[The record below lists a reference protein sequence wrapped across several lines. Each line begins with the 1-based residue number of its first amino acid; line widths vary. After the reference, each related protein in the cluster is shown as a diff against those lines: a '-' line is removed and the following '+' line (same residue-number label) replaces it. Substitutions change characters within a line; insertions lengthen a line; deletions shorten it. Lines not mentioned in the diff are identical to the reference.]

1 MLLRTSGLNIL
12 YQKSTSSHLFT
23 FFARAFALSSQ
34 SRERET
40 EGESERLTYCFTYVH
55 RHEYEDYIRQIQG
68 IPLNPPPE
76 ALGLHMNAGITRDLE
91 LANEFFLSMMLIQG
105 EVTIGDTTKQDEMLL
120 NIKNDIYNRMPEPF
134 DIEEAEKRY
143 PIVYMES
150 MNTVLIQELIRYN
163 VLLHEIRESLD
174 MLEKAVKGL
183 IVMTPELEVLRDW
196 HDKLMKHI

>member
-1 MLLRTSGLNIL
+1 
-12 YQKSTSSHLFT
+12 
-23 FFARAFALSSQ
+23 
-34 SRERET
+34 
-40 EGESERLTYCFTYVH
+40 
-55 RHEYEDYIRQIQG
+55 
-68 IPLNPPPE
+68 
-76 ALGLHMNAGITRDLE
+76 MNAGITRDLE

-120 NIKNDIYNRMPEPF
+120 NIKNDIYDRMPEPF

-163 VLLHEIRESLD
+163 VLLREIRESLD

-183 IVMTPELEVLRDW
+183 IVMTPELEVLRD
-196 HDKLMKHI
+196 